1 MWQCD
6 KTPRKRK
13 GASAIAGR
21 RVSSHRVGMAA
32 AGVALTGTEE
42 RNEEAARMQGGRDG
56 ITECGC

>member
-42 RNEEAARMQGGRDG
+42 RNEEAA
-56 ITECGC
+56 